1 MAYLGNSP
9 TQQAFT
15 PAIDYFSGTGSATAF
30 TLSRPVASV
39 AQVQVTIDN
48 VAQNPSSAYT
58 VSANTITFTS
68 APLSGTNNIYV
79 YYTSPITQVIAPGQG
94 TVNTTSL
101 TSSLTLTTP
110 TLSGDTTAGTING
123 LTVGKG
129 GGSVSSNTAVGN
141 LALAATATG
150 GFNTGVGANAL
161 GGLTSGTA
169 NTALGQAALYA
180 NNTGTQNVGI
190 GQVALFTNTSG
201 GSNVAVGNGSL
212 QSNTTASNNTAIGYQ
227 AGYTNT
233 TSSQNTYVGSGAG
246 YLTTGQNNV
255 GIGYRPFF
263 SGGGGSGGQ
272 NTAIGNYALYVNAAG
287 ASNTALGMQ
296 ALFSNTSASNNTAVG
311 YQALYANTTASSL
324 TAVGYQALYSN
335 TTGTENTAVGY
346 LALDAVTTTTENTAV
361 GAQALTNCTGNSNTA
376 VGRMALRDSTSG
388 ASNTAVGLNSML
400 VHTTGSQNTSIGR
413 DAGASLTTGS
423 VNTCLGYAAGA
434 AGSPFEITTQSNR
447 VVVGENGVTNAYIR
461 VAWTVTSDARD
472 KTNIA
477 DIPHGLNFVQQLK
490 PKQYQFNK
498 SREDD
503 TPQGNLRY
511 GFLAQDILALE
522 GDTPVVIDNEMP
534 DHLKYQGESLVPI
547 LVKAIQELSAKND
560 ALTARIEALENR

>member
-1 MAYLGNSP
+1 MAAIGNSP

-15 PAIDYFSGTGSATAF
+15 PAIDYFSGNGSTTAF

-94 TVNTTSL
+94 TVNATSLAAGFTLPVASGGTGGTTSTGSGAVVL
-101 TSSLTLTTP
+101 ATSPTITTP
-110 TLSGDTTAGTING
+110 TVSGDASING
-123 LTVGKG
+123 LTVGEG
-129 GGSVSSNTAVGN
+129 GGSVSTNTAVGVS
-141 LALAATATG
+141 AL
-150 GFNTGVGANAL
+150 NA
-161 GGLTSGTA
+161 
-169 NTALGQAALYA
+169 
-180 NNTGTQNVGI
+180 
-190 GQVALFTNTSG
+190 
-201 GSNVAVGNGSL
+201 
-212 QSNTTASNNTAIGYQ
+212 NTTAANNTAIGYQ

-255 GIGYRPFF
+255 GVGLRIMFAGA
-263 SGGGGSGGQ
+263 GGSGGQ

-324 TAVGYQALYSN
+324 TAVGYQALYAN

-423 VNTCLGYAAGA
+423 TNTCLGYAAGA
-434 AGSPFEITTQSNR
+434 AGSPFEISTQSNR

-477 DIPHGLNFVQQLK
+477 DIPHGLNFVQQLQ
-490 PKQYQFNK
+490 PKQYQFK
-498 SREDD
+498 TSREDD
-503 TPQGNLRY
+503 TPHGNLRY